1 MDFRLGRDNAAA
13 ESIQL
18 AAIPMVTL
26 TMKGQHT
33 TIKANLAII
42 GRLTPI
48 LWTTNS
54 EPKRKVVTYVFA

>member
-1 MDFRLGRDNAAA
+1 MTFDERDRLAMVSIPALERPSYASFR
-13 ESIQL
+13 S
-18 AAIPMVTL
+18 
-26 TMKGQHT
+26 T